1 MDATNGL
8 HAFAHADGGWHLMGC
23 MLSAASCNKW
33 WQDAIIGTNDYKG
46 EEAKIAPEML
56 GRNHVYFLPYLMGE
70 RSPINDTNARAMFV
84 GMTMDTARADMTQ
97 AMLEGVAFAHT
108 GFF

>member
-1 MDATNGL
+1 
-8 HAFAHADGGWHLMGC
+8 

-84 GMTMDTARADMTQ
+84 LSLIHISPQRECG
-97 AMLEGVAFAHT
+97 
-108 GFF
+108 GFGQKGAASPPSPYSAPAIFLLTEQP